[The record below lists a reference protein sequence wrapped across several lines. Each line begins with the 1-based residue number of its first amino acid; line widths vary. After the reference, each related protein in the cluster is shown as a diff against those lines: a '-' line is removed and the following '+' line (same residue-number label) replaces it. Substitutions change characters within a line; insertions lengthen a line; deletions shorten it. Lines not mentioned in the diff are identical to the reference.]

1 VRELLE
7 RDKEVLEIN
16 PEDRKQKRKRVK
28 KQRIHMSVQDSEER
42 IRNFD
47 EVALGFTAEEAI
59 EEATRCLECK
69 RPRCIKGC
77 PVDVKIPEFIQKIR
91 EGEIEAAKEIILSTN
106 SLPAITGRVCPQE
119 NQCQEFCIHPNAISI
134 GALERYAADNAKR
147 LETEPSQKINSKVAI
162 IGSGP
167 SGLTCAA
174 ELANKGH
181 EVVIYEALH
190 DYGGVLTYG
199 IPEFRMPK
207 KIVQE
212 EVEYVRSLGVKLET
226 DILIGRTITVE
237 ELLNEYGYNAVYI
250 ASGAGAPNFLNIP
263 GETLNGVFSANEFL
277 TRVNLLKGYQF
288 PEYDTPVTVGEKVAV
303 VGAGNVAMDCA
314 RTALRLGAR
323 EVDIIY
329 RRSEGEIPARLEEII
344 HAKEEGVVIGELTSP
359 LEVLGDN
366 KGNVVGL
373 KCRRMTLG
381 EKDESGRRRPLPIP
395 NSEFIF
401 PVDTVIIAI
410 GQRPNQLI
418 AHTTSGLETTR
429 WGTFVHDEE
438 TGKTTRERIFC
449 GGDVATGAATV
460 ILAMEAGRKAAKA
473 IHEMIL
479 EKDLGQDI

>member
-1 VRELLE
+1 MSDAREEKKKRLKKE
-7 RDKEVLEIN
+7 RV
-16 PEDRKQKRKRVK
+16 
-28 KQRIHMSVQDSEER
+28 HMSVQDSRER
-42 IRNFD
+42 IRNFN
-47 EVALGFTAEEAI
+47 EVALGFTEDEALEEA
-59 EEATRCLECK
+59 ARCLQCK
-69 RPRCIKGC
+69 KPRCIRGC
-77 PVDVKIPEFIQKIR
+77 PVQVQIPQFIQKIL
-91 EGEIEAAKEIILSTN
+91 EKDIDGAKEIILCTN

-134 GALERYAADNAKR
+134 GNLERYVADHGGRGK
-147 LETEPSQKINSKVAI
+147 SQKSDVLGTSIAI
-162 IGSGP
+162 VGSGP

-174 ELANKGH
+174 ELATLGH
-181 EVVIYEALH
+181 KVVVYEALH
-190 DYGGVLTYG
+190 EYGGVLTYG

-207 KIVQE
+207 AVVNDEID
-212 EVEYVRSLGVKLET
+212 YVMSLGVIFEK
-226 DILIGRTITVE
+226 DVLIGRTITVD
-237 ELLNEYGYNAVYI
+237 ELLEEEQFNAVYI
-250 ASGAGAPNFLNIP
+250 ASGAGTPNFLGIP
-263 GETLNGVFSANEFL
+263 GESLNGVFSANEFL
-277 TRVNLLKGYQF
+277 TRVNLLRGYQF
-288 PEYDTPVTVGEKVAV
+288 PDYDTPVTVGEKVAV

-373 KCRRMTLG
+373 KCMHMTLG

-395 NSEFIF
+395 DSDFIF

-418 AHTTSGLETTR
+418 MRTTEGLETTK
-429 WGTFVHDEE
+429 WGTLVHEKE
-438 TGKTTRERIFC
+438 TGLTSRDRIFC

-460 ILAMEAGRKAAKA
+460 ILAMEAGRNAAKA
-473 IHEMIL
+473 IHKMIL
-479 EKDLGQDI
+479 KKDLKQDVDEETS

>member
-1 VRELLE
+1 MSAD
-7 RDKEVLEIN
+7 DKSQ
-16 PEDRKQKRKRVK
+16 RKKRVK
-28 KQRIHMSVQDSEER
+28 KRRVHMSVQDSDER
-42 IRNFD
+42 IRNFN
-47 EVALGFTAEEAI
+47 EVALGYTAEEAT
-59 EEATRCLECK
+59 EEAARCLQCK

-77 PVDVKIPEFIQKIR
+77 PVDVKIPEFILKIR
-91 EGEIEAAKEIILSTN
+91 EGEIEAAKEILLCTN

-119 NQCQEFCIHPNAISI
+119 NQCQEFCIHPDAISI
-134 GALERYAADNAKR
+134 GALERYAADNAERVETKISPR
-147 LETEPSQKINSKVAI
+147 LNTKVAI
-162 IGSGP
+162 VGSGP

-174 ELANKGH
+174 DLAARGH
-181 EVVIYEALH
+181 EVVIFEALH

-207 KIVQE
+207 KIVRA
-212 EVEYVRSLGVKLET
+212 EVAYVRSLGVELET
-226 DILIGRTITVE
+226 DVLIGRTIAVE
-237 ELLNEYGYNAVYI
+237 ELLKEYEYNAVYL
-250 ASGAGAPNFLNIP
+250 ASGAGAPNFLRVP

-277 TRVNLLKGYQF
+277 TRVNLLKGYIF
-288 PEYDTPVTVGEKVAV
+288 PEYDTPVTVGERVAV
-303 VGAGNVAMDCA
+303 IGAGNVAMDCA

-344 HAKEEGVVIGELTSP
+344 HAKEEGVVIGELVSP

-373 KCRRMTLG
+373 KCQHMSLG
-381 EKDESGRRRPLPIP
+381 EKDDSGRRRPIPIP

-410 GQRPNQLI
+410 GQKPNQLI
-418 AHTTSGLETTR
+418 AQTTSGLETTR

-438 TGKTTRERIFC
+438 TGKTSRDRIYC
-449 GGDVATGAATV
+449 GGDVATGASTV

-473 IHEMIL
+473 IHQMIL
-479 EKDLGQDI
+479 EKDLGITFGE

>member
-1 VRELLE
+1 MS
-7 RDKEVLEIN
+7 EV
-16 PEDRKQKRKRVK
+16 KKKRKRRIIK
-28 KQRIHMSVQDSEER
+28 ERIHMSIQDPRER

-47 EVALGFTAEEAI
+47 EVTLGFSKEEAI
-59 EEATRCLECK
+59 AEATRCLQCK
-69 RPRCIKGC
+69 KPRCVQGC
-77 PVDVKIPEFIQKIR
+77 PVSVRIPEFIMKLR
-91 EGEIEAAKEIILSTN
+91 EDDIDGAKDIILCTN

-134 GALERYAADNAKR
+134 GNLERYVADHGNRIEKEAPTKTNAK
-147 LETEPSQKINSKVAI
+147 IAI
-162 IGSGP
+162 VGSGP

-174 ELANKGH
+174 ELAALNH
-181 EVVIYEALH
+181 EVIVYEALH
-190 DYGGVLTYG
+190 EYGGVLTYG

-207 KIVQE
+207 SVVNE
-212 EVEYVRSLGVKLET
+212 EIEYIMSLGVKFEK
-226 DILIGRTITVE
+226 DVLIGRTITVD
-237 ELLNEYGYNAVYI
+237 ELLEENNFNAVYI
-250 ASGAGAPNFLNIP
+250 ASGAGTPNFLGIP
-263 GETLNGVFSANEFL
+263 GESLNGVFSANEFL

-288 PEYDTPVTVGEKVAV
+288 PDYDTPVTVGEKVAV
-303 VGAGNVAMDCA
+303 IGAGNVAMDCA

-344 HAKEEGVVIGELTSP
+344 HAKDEGIVLGELTAP
-359 LEVLGDN
+359 MEMLGDK

-373 KCRRMTLG
+373 KCQKMELG
-381 EKDESGRRRPLPIP
+381 EKDASGRRRPLPIP
-395 NSEFIF
+395 ESEFIF

-418 AHTTSGLETTR
+418 AQTTSGLETTK
-429 WGTFVHDEE
+429 WGTFVHNVE
-438 TGKTTRERIFC
+438 TGATTRDRIFC

-479 EKDLGQDI
+479 EKDL